1 MGSES
6 DEKFHLFGDPALLIA
21 FPREPL
27 ALSAVTP
34 DTLKVLGTANYAG
47 ATAGGAVTAGE
58 CLVTV
63 LDAPRRVRRAY
74 LTKSGDPDTLTY
86 TLPGAPIFRG
96 TVAIRPGGAF
106 DGKFIVPKDI
116 SYSDSAATIIAYA
129 WSDQQGTLL
138 EQIGYRN
145 DLIIRGTD
153 PAAIL
158 DSTGPLITPK
168 WEDRPLFS
176 GDALPEGAQV
186 EVELKDP
193 LGINLTGEV
202 GHAIRVWVDNESA
215 AEVMDP
221 LFRYDI
227 NKYTIGSFD
236 YRFDPAL
243 SGRHQFFVEAW
254 DGANNKAVLTVT
266 LHLTLDEE
274 LDVSDLFNFP
284 NPFTDA
290 TEFVYTLSVP
300 ADVMI
305 TIYTLN
311 GVKVRVLE
319 AFAGQAGFQR
329 LPWDG
334 RDQFGDQ
341 IANGAYLYYFRAETL
356 DDQAVTRWGRLAR
369 LR

>member
-1 MGSES
+1 M
-6 DEKFHLFGDPALLIA
+6 
-21 FPREPL
+21 
-27 ALSAVTP
+27 
-34 DTLKVLGTANYAG
+34 
-47 ATAGGAVTAGE
+47 
-58 CLVTV
+58 

-74 LTKSGDPDTLTY
+74 RTKSGSPDTLVY

-96 TVAIRPGGAF
+96 AISVAAGSFQGQ
-106 DGKFIVPKDI
+106 FIIPKDI
-116 SYSDSAATIIAYA
+116 SYSYSDSAKIIAYA
-129 WSDQQGTLL
+129 WSNQQGTLL

-145 DLIIRGTD
+145 DLIIQGTD
-153 PAAIL
+153 TTIL
-158 DSTGPLITPK
+158 DEAGPLITPK

-202 GHAIRVWVDNESA
+202 GHAIRVWVDDESD

-227 NKYTIGSFD
+227 NKYTIGRFD

-243 SGRHQFFVEAW
+243 SGRHQFFMEAW

-266 LHLTLDEE
+266 LHLTLDEG

-284 NPFTDA
+284 NPFSEE

-300 ADVMI
+300 AYVTI
-305 TIYTLN
+305 TVYTLN
-311 GVKVRVLE
+311 GVKVRILE

-334 RDQFGDQ
+334 RDEFGDQ
-341 IANGAYLYYFRAETL
+341 IANGAYLYHFRAEETL
-356 DDQAVTRWGRLAR
+356 DGQAITRWGRLAR